1 MKLIKTA
8 IDFADYDN
16 DQDVI
21 LLGDWCLKDVED
33 ILGSIYKYN
42 KVPYHWDDREKYAC
56 DYGYLTEVYEENLS
70 QLCQLLNTIHSTD
83 YNSSYW
89 RIVIGP
95 WLRYFTDAL
104 FDRYECI
111 KSAVSLGV
119 ISDTRVFSYNL
130 SDVCPADFS
139 EFWTDFTTD
148 EWNEIVFSE
157 CLKFLDIPCRI
168 VDENLFIGTRCKSS
182 KFNLISL
189 FKNKIESLANI
200 YSKFIFQLK
209 SGPVIVGAYAP
220 LFKVTKLNLR
230 LKILP
235 YFFKPKINFSS
246 SEKDVLLREKLSIK
260 VVSNREFERLLSR
273 MIPSFIPKCY
283 IEDYRK
289 LEKNASE
296 MLPRNPKSIFTANS
310 YQADDVFKV

>member
-1 MKLIKTA
+1 
-8 IDFADYDN
+8 
-16 DQDVI
+16 
-21 LLGDWCLKDVED
+21 
-33 ILGSIYKYN
+33 
-42 KVPYHWDDREKYAC
+42 
-56 DYGYLTEVYEENLS
+56 
-70 QLCQLLNTIHSTD
+70 
-83 YNSSYW
+83 
-89 RIVIGP
+89 
-95 WLRYFTDAL
+95 
-104 FDRYECI
+104 I